1 MASPRSD
8 DKAHQSG
15 EAAQEAARRM
25 TEETART
32 ARANA
37 DAGERAARAGAELFQ
52 HNADSMQ
59 RAWQAGIEAAA
70 HLTERS
76 ASQFARVFGLSGEEA
91 QKATK
96 QSSQNVEAI
105 MQSTSAVAQ
114 AWEGISREMLDQ
126 MRRGFE
132 QSLGQ
137 MDALMRC
144 RTPQDFLTLQSSA
157 VRDNLEGFLQTSRRI
172 AEVSMRTADDAS
184 RKMTENMERM
194 RRAA

>member
-1 MASPRSD
+1 MANPRSD
-8 DKAHQSG
+8 DKPHPSN
-15 EAAQEAARRM
+15 EAAQEATRRM

-32 ARANA
+32 ARATA
-37 DAGERAARAGAELFQ
+37 DAGERAARAGAELLQ
-52 HNADSMQ
+52 YNAESMQ

-70 HLTERS
+70 RLTERS
-76 ASQFARVFGLSGEEA
+76 AAQFARAFGLTGDEA

-114 AWEGISREMLDQ
+114 GWEGISREMLDL
-126 MRRGFE
+126 MRQGFE

-157 VRDNLEGFLQTSRRI
+157 IRDNLDGLLQSSRRI

-184 RKMTENMERM
+184 RKMTENMERI

>member
-1 MASPRSD
+1 MASPRPD
-8 DKAHQSG
+8 DKAHPSS
-15 EAAQEAARRM
+15 EPAQEAARRM
-25 TEETART
+25 TEETTRT
-32 ARANA
+32 ARATA
-37 DAGERAARAGAELFQ
+37 DASERAARASAELFQ
-52 HNADSMQ
+52 HNTESMQ

-70 HLTERS
+70 RLTERS
-76 ASQFARVFGLSGEEA
+76 AAQFARAFGLSGEEA

-114 AWEGISREMLDQ
+114 GWEGISREMMDL
-126 MRRGFE
+126 MRQGFE

-144 RTPQDFLTLQSSA
+144 RTPQELLTLQSSA
-157 VRDNLEGFLQTSRRI
+157 IRDNLEGFLQSSRRI

-184 RKMTENMERM
+184 RKMTENLERM